1 MVRPVEIVDALGK
14 SQVLERMQQIAKSQ
28 LETLRQTQK
37 ATTEKVAKYRLNAP
51 NPVSQGDALV
61 LHTEEEEREKQ
72 RQARSNPQLG
82 TEPEQ
87 TSGEQG
93 EDGEPPQSHID
104 ITI

>member
-37 ATTEKVAKYRLNAP
+37 ATTEKAAMQRLNAP
-51 NPVSQGDALV
+51 NPVTQGDALV

-72 RQARSNPQLG
+72 RQGRKSGQQGA
-82 TEPEQ
+82 EQ
-87 TSGEQG
+87 PPGEQEEG
-93 EDGEPPQSHID
+93 GEPPQSHID

>member
-37 ATTEKVAKYRLNAP
+37 ATTEKAAMLNLNAP
-51 NPVSQGDALV
+51 NPVTQGDALV

-72 RQARSNPQLG
+72 RQGRGKEQQAAESEQL
-82 TEPEQ
+82 P
-87 TSGEQG
+87 GEQ
-93 EDGEPPQSHID
+93 EESGEPPPSHID